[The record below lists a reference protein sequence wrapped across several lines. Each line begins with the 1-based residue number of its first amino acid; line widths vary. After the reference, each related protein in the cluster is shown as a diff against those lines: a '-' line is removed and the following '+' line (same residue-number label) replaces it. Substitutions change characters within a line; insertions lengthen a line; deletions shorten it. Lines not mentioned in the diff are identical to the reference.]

1 MKEQALAGI
10 NVLDFG
16 WAVVGGLSGK
26 YLGDHG
32 AQVVRIESSTR
43 PDLVRATQY
52 VSISTPNN
60 LDDKPWFNHINT
72 SKYSLTLN
80 LKHTQARQ
88 VLERLIRWADVVLE
102 NYTPGTMSKMG
113 YDYEYMRKIKPDI
126 IMVSGSAYG
135 QTGPF
140 AYEWGVDGTGSA
152 CSGRLDLTGW
162 PDRCPINPSNTTY
175 GDSVLGMINPMVV
188 IAALDYKRRT
198 GKGQYIDA
206 SMLDVS
212 VHQITTAL
220 LDWQIN
226 GRLLTRTGNRV
237 PDASPHGVFPCTGN
251 DRWCAIAVYTDT
263 EWESFCGV
271 IGNPAWTKQERF
283 ATLISRKGN
292 EDELEELT
300 TEWTKN
306 HTAEEVMSLMQ
317 SAGIPA
323 GVVQNVQDLTERDPQ
338 LKERKFLIALNHPVL
353 GDISHP
359 TPPYKLLKTEA
370 KVRTAPCMGE
380 HTEYVC
386 TELLDMDDEE
396 FIELLRRGVFE

>member
-1 MKEQALAGI
+1 MKKQALAGV

-32 AQVVRIESSTR
+32 AQVVRVESATR
-43 PDLVRATQY
+43 PDLIRATQY
-52 VSISTPNN
+52 VSISRANN
-60 LDDKPWFNHINT
+60 LDDKPWFNHINS
-72 SKYSLTLN
+72 SKYSLTIN
-80 LKHTQARQ
+80 LKHTQARP
-88 VLERLIRWADVVLE
+88 VMERLIHWADVVLE

-113 YDYEYMRKIKPDI
+113 YDYEYMKKIKRDI

-162 PDRCPINPSNTTY
+162 PDRCPVNPSNTTY

-188 IAALDYKRRT
+188 IAALDFKRRT

-226 GRLLTRTGNRV
+226 GHLQK
-237 PDASPHGVFPCTGN
+237 
-251 DRWCAIAVYTDT
+251 I
-263 EWESFCGV
+263 
-271 IGNPAWTKQERF
+271 
-283 ATLISRKGN
+283 
-292 EDELEELT
+292 
-300 TEWTKN
+300 
-306 HTAEEVMSLMQ
+306 
-317 SAGIPA
+317 
-323 GVVQNVQDLTERDPQ
+323 
-338 LKERKFLIALNHPVL
+338 
-353 GDISHP
+353 
-359 TPPYKLLKTEA
+359 
-370 KVRTAPCMGE
+370 
-380 HTEYVC
+380 
-386 TELLDMDDEE
+386 
-396 FIELLRRGVFE
+396 LRRDLGQY